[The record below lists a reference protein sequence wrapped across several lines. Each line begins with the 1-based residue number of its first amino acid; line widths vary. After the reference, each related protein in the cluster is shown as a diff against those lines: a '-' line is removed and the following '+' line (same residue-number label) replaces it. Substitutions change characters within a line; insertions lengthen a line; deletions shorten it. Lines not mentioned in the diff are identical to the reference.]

1 MLLYKLSYSL
11 TEERRKVGV
20 VLDLVQSIEETLN
33 IPSTSKKTIS
43 GKSSRSPKIKKGTK
57 VPKPEPSGSVRH
69 KFSGNT
75 IHVIGDNLP
84 VRKGTRRAEI
94 FALFQDGMGVSDFL
108 SAARK
113 LHGGSPDIQIALDK
127 GYITIA

>member
-1 MLLYKLSYSL
+1 MDIVQPK
-11 TEERRKVGV
+11 
-20 VLDLVQSIEETLN
+20 DLKTAIEKRIVN
-33 IPSTSKKTIS
+33 IKDGTATKKKPIS
-43 GKSSRSPKIKKGTK
+43 GKSSHSPKIKQATK
-57 VPKPEPSGSVRH
+57 VPKPESSGSVRH
-69 KFSGNT
+69 KFPGNT
-75 IHVIGDNLP
+75 IHVIGDELP

-108 SAARK
+108 STARK